1 MLKIE
6 NKKLSYQRKKL
17 VIFIP
22 SIEGGGVEK
31 NLFLIANYLSKKNIT
46 LSIIT
51 ANPEYKKKFNNT
63 IKIISPDNKSR
74 SSRYTKY
81 FYCLILLFKFLLKNQ
96 TLVFSFQANVYAI
109 IVCKLLGAKILI
121 RSNSSPEG
129 WSKNIIKLK
138 LYTWIFKLADQIIV
152 NSIDFKKQMKKKFGV
167 STVCIYNP
175 LNVDEIITKS
185 KEKCSFNFLKKTKKE
200 KYLKLIS
207 IGRFVEQKD
216 HMCLL
221 KALNEIKNKISVRLL
236 LIGQGIEQN
245 KYLNYIKKNSLSGI
259 VSILNFQT
267 NPFKYIKH
275 SDIFILTSK
284 FEGLPNVLLEAM
296 TLKKSIISTNC
307 PTGPR
312 EILSNGKFG
321 FLIQIGDYK
330 KLAKIILNYKNN
342 GSTNRLKISKG
353 YQSLDRFNF
362 VKNCQ
367 KYHKIV
373 NNLLYA

>member
-109 IVCKLLGAKILI
+109 IICKLLGAKILI

-185 KEKCSFNFLKKTKKE
+185 KEKCSFHFLKKTKK
-200 KYLKLIS
+200 
-207 IGRFVEQKD
+207 
-216 HMCLL
+216 
-221 KALNEIKNKISVRLL
+221 KNI
-236 LIGQGIEQN
+236 
-245 KYLNYIKKNSLSGI
+245 
-259 VSILNFQT
+259 
-267 NPFKYIKH
+267 
-275 SDIFILTSK
+275 
-284 FEGLPNVLLEAM
+284 
-296 TLKKSIISTNC
+296 
-307 PTGPR
+307 
-312 EILSNGKFG
+312 
-321 FLIQIGDYK
+321 
-330 KLAKIILNYKNN
+330 
-342 GSTNRLKISKG
+342 
-353 YQSLDRFNF
+353 
-362 VKNCQ
+362 
-367 KYHKIV
+367 
-373 NNLLYA
+373 

>member
-1 MLKIE
+1 M
-6 NKKLSYQRKKL
+6 
-17 VIFIP
+17 
-22 SIEGGGVEK
+22 
-31 NLFLIANYLSKKNIT
+31 
-46 LSIIT
+46 
-51 ANPEYKKKFNNT
+51 
-63 IKIISPDNKSR
+63 
-74 SSRYTKY
+74 
-81 FYCLILLFKFLLKNQ
+81 
-96 TLVFSFQANVYAI
+96 
-109 IVCKLLGAKILI
+109 
-121 RSNSSPEG
+121 
-129 WSKNIIKLK
+129 
-138 LYTWIFKLADQIIV
+138 
-152 NSIDFKKQMKKKFGV
+152 
-167 STVCIYNP
+167 CI
-175 LNVDEIITKS
+175 
-185 KEKCSFNFLKKTKKE
+185 
-200 KYLKLIS
+200 
-207 IGRFVEQKD
+207 
-216 HMCLL
+216 L

-296 TLKKSIISTNC
+296 ALKKSIISTNC

-367 KYHKIV
+367 EYHKIV